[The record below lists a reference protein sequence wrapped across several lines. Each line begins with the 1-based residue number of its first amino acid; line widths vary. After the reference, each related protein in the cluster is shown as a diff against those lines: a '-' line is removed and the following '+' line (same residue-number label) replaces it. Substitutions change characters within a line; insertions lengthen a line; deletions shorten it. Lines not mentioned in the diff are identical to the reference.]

1 MNFQYL
7 NTKYNGAGDA
17 ESIKNLHQHYASR
30 KAESLMDAML
40 AAIGI
45 STLIDGNTINYDAI
59 TPQME
64 EAFSL
69 SFPNKSI
76 SELEGLDAESLR
88 GILSNWK
95 GKLFEVQV
103 RDQLNNG
110 DIVGEVVLDQ
120 GQTAVLAE
128 SVNQPGWDLKILNT
142 DGTADE
148 FLQLKATESMSY
160 INEAL
165 EKYPDIDIMATSEI
179 ASISEELQNSG
190 ISLDELNEP
199 LLEVLDGGSD
209 VLDMIVPGLPFLII
223 AAAEGRKV
231 FVKKADW
238 DEAVINIA
246 SRGVKTGLAMAVGL
260 VAFDIT
266 GISWVGI
273 GIAVLFRWGW
283 KLLFGG
289 DKSREVNKKLDVII
303 PAVKKQNEEMLLL
316 KASYE

>member
-1 MNFQYL
+1 MNFQDL
-7 NTKYNGAGDA
+7 NTNYSGTGDA

-45 STLIDGNTINYDAI
+45 STLIDGNSINYDAI

-64 EAFSL
+64 EAFGL

-76 SELEGLDAESLR
+76 SELEGLDSESLQ

-128 SVNQPGWDLKILNT
+128 SVNQPGWDLKILNA
-142 DGTADE
+142 DGTVDE

-165 EKYPDIDIMATSEI
+165 EKYPDIDILATSEI
-179 ASISEELQNSG
+179 ASISEDLQNSG

-223 AAAEGRKV
+223 AATEGRKV
-231 FVKKADW
+231 FVKKTDW
-238 DEAVINIA
+238 DNAVESMA
-246 SRGVKTGLAMAVGL
+246 SRGVKTGLAMAAGWL
-260 VAFDIT
+260 AFDFT
-266 GISWVGI
+266 GI
-273 GIAVLFRWGW
+273 GW
-283 KLLFGG
+283 LSLMASFGLRRFFDYVERN
-289 DKSREVNKKLDVII
+289 DKIRLII
-303 PAVKKQNEEMLLL
+303 PLVQKQNEEILLL
-316 KASYE
+316 KASYD

>member
-1 MNFQYL
+1 MNFQDL
-7 NTKYNGAGDA
+7 NTKYSGAGDA
-17 ESIKNLHQHYASR
+17 ENIKNLYQHYASR

-45 STLIDGNTINYDAI
+45 STLIHGNSLNYDAI
-59 TPQME
+59 TPQIE

-76 SELEGLDAESLR
+76 SELEGLDTESLQ

-128 SVNQPGWDLKILNT
+128 SVNQPGWDLKILNA

-165 EKYPDIDIMATSEI
+165 EKYPDIDILATSEI
-179 ASISEELQNSG
+179 ASISEDLQNSD

-223 AAAEGRKV
+223 AATEGRKV
-231 FVKKADW
+231 FVKKTDW
-238 DEAVINIA
+238 DHAIESLA
-246 SRGVKTGLAMAVGL
+246 SRGVKTGLAMAAGWL
-260 VAFDIT
+260 AFDFT
-266 GISWVGI
+266 GI
-273 GIAVLFRWGW
+273 GW
-283 KLLFGG
+283 LSLMASFGLRRFFDYVERD
-289 DKSREVNKKLDVII
+289 DKIRLII
-303 PAVKKQNEEMLLL
+303 PLVQKQNEEILLL
-316 KASYE
+316 KASYD